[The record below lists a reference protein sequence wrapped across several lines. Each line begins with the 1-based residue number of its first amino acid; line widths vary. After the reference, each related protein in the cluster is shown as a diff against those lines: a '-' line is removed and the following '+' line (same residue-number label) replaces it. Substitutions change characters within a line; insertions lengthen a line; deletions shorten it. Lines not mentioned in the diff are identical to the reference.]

1 MLFFSKNENQ
11 CLQTMRDV
19 AKEEFENNLH
29 HYETIKTISRACS
42 SKCKCS
48 LQEVAYH
55 SLPELKLRRVFRVT
69 HFVDTNVLE
78 ERTQVLLSKKELIQL
93 PDDSQNIF
101 KKLNI
106 DRYIDRPNP
115 LFSS

>member
-1 MLFFSKNENQ
+1 M
-11 CLQTMRDV
+11 
-19 AKEEFENNLH
+19 
-29 HYETIKTISRACS
+29 
-42 SKCKCS
+42 
-48 LQEVAYH
+48 
-55 SLPELKLRRVFRVT
+55 FRVT

-78 ERTQVLLSKKELIQL
+78 ERSQVLLSKKELIEL

>member
-1 MLFFSKNENQ
+1 M
-11 CLQTMRDV
+11 
-19 AKEEFENNLH
+19 
-29 HYETIKTISRACS
+29 
-42 SKCKCS
+42 S
-48 LQEVAYH
+48 LQEVVYH
-55 SLPELKLRRVFRVT
+55 NLPELKLRRVFRVT

-78 ERTQVLLSKKELIQL
+78 ERTQVLLSKKELIEL